1 MELSTTIPINK
12 DTIKSPNLAEMLD
25 ADDLVAIGN
34 QVCDDFERDL
44 ESRDHWRRRSEAALD
59 LAMQIQKDKTF
70 PWPNCRNIAFPLVT
84 IAALQFH
91 SRAYPAII
99 NGRQVVNCR
108 VIGDDPDGAL
118 TLRAARIST
127 HMSWQLLEQDEN
139 WEAEQDRALLTVPIV
154 GTAFKKSYYS
164 GELGHN
170 VSELVLAKDLVL
182 NYWAKSVE
190 SCPIKSHIIPLFRN
204 DIYERVQRGTF
215 CDILGEEWYISDA
228 PVETNQYTQSEDN
241 RRGQDTPQTSQT
253 TPFTFIEQHRNIDLD
268 GDGYEEPVIVTVE
281 VSSRT
286 VVRIVYRF
294 DREDDVIRKSD
305 GSIIRINALE
315 YFTKIPFIP
324 SPDGGIMDIGFG
336 VLLGPLN
343 ESVNTAMN
351 QLFDAGTLV
360 NTAGG
365 FLGRGAKLRGG
376 RYNFSPFQWNPVD
389 ATGDDLRKSIFPL
402 PVREPSAVMFNLL
415 SLIIDYTNRISGA
428 TDMLTGVNPGQNTPA
443 ETSRAMV
450 EQGQKVYSAI
460 FKRIWRSMKAE
471 FKKLYILN
479 AIYLPTRTSFGQ
491 PGNTIG
497 REDYLT
503 LPSSVVPVADPT
515 ITSDAARFS
524 QATLLKQAAMN
535 NRGYN
540 PDAVEKFFLKA
551 LQIDSVD
558 LIYPGLEK
566 AGPPEPDVKVQIQQL
581 KNQQDAA
588 ELQFK
593 VMSFVAT
600 MQEQRRMNT
609 AKIIEMAANAQN
621 LMEQARND
629 ADAQKIQAF
638 NAAIGALKEDNVA
651 LSAQINQ
658 VIMQLTSESSNVR
671 NEQAGDILPPGTVSS
686 VEGQRSDQALLA
698 LGRQG
703 AQQPQGGVGQGG
715 LVGSPPQ

>member
-1 MELSTTIPINK
+1 MELSTTIPI
-12 DTIKSPNLAEMLD
+12 DRDSIKSPNLADHLS

-34 QVCDDFERDL
+34 QVCDDYERDL
-44 ESRDHWRRRSEAALD
+44 QSREHWMRRSEAALD
-59 LAMQIQKDKTF
+59 LALQIQKDKTF
-70 PWPNCRNIAFPLVT
+70 PWPNCSNIAFPLVT
-84 IAALQFH
+84 IASLQFH

-99 NGRQVVNCR
+99 NGRKVVNCR
-108 VIGDDPDGAL
+108 VIGPDPDGAL
-118 TLRAARIST
+118 TARADKISE
-127 HMSWQLLEQDEN
+127 HMSWQLLEQDEE
-139 WEAEQDRALLTVPIV
+139 WEAEQDRALLTVPIA
-154 GTAFKKSYYS
+154 GTAFKKTYYS

-170 VSELVLAKDLVL
+170 VSELVHAKDLVL

-190 SCPIKSHIIPLFRN
+190 KCPIKTHIIPLSRN

-215 CDILGEEWYISDA
+215 LDILDEDWYLSDA
-228 PVETNQYTQSEDN
+228 PVEPNQYTQAEDN
-241 RRGQDTPQTSQT
+241 RKGQELPQTSQT
-253 TPFTFIEQHRNIDLD
+253 TPFTFIEQHRNLDLD

-286 VVRIVYRF
+286 VTRIVYRF
-294 DREDDVIRKSD
+294 DREEDVIRKND
-305 GSIIRINALE
+305 NAIIRINPIE

-324 SPDGGIMDIGFG
+324 SPDGGILDIGFG

-365 FLGRGAKLRGG
+365 FLGRGVKIRGG
-376 RYNFSPFQWNPVD
+376 TYNFSPFRWNPVD
-389 ATGDDLRKSIFPL
+389 STGDDLRKNVFPL

-415 SLIIDYTNRISGA
+415 SLVIDYTNRISGA

-460 FKRIWRSMKAE
+460 FKRIWRSMKSE
-471 FKKLYILN
+471 YKKLYTLN
-479 AIYLPTRTSFGQ
+479 SIYLPTSTTFGQ

-524 QATLLKQAAMN
+524 QATLLKQAAMG

-540 PDAVEKFFLKA
+540 PDAVERYFLNA
-551 LQIDSVD
+551 LQIDNVD
-558 LIYPGLEK
+558 TIYPGLEK
-566 AGPPEPDVKVQIQQL
+566 AGPPEPDIKIQLQQM
-581 KNQQDAA
+581 KNQQDGM

-600 MQEQRRMNT
+600 LQEERRMNT
-609 AKIIEMAANAQN
+609 AKIIEMAANAQK
-621 LMEQARND
+621 LMED
-629 ADAQKIQAF
+629 AKNESAAQKIQAF
-638 NAAIGALKEDNVA
+638 NAAIGALKEDNIA

-658 VIMQLTSESSNVR
+658 VIAQLTLESSNVR
-671 NEQAGDILPPGTVSS
+671 NERPEDILPTGTVSS
-686 VEGQRSDQALLA
+686 VEGQRGDQALLA
-698 LGRQG
+698 LGQSG
-703 AQQPQGGVGQGG
+703 AGQPQGAVG
-715 LVGSPPQ
+715 